1 MADIINLKKA
11 LELVGEEKELL
22 KELLESFIND
32 KHFSIE
38 ELEALESNEDTTE
51 AAKYVHYF
59 KGAGRQLA
67 CEVLAQSG
75 QELEDVLRKKK
86 DGNIPELNKKF
97 LNDYKNA
104 FNAIQEALEI
114 F

>member
-1 MADIINLKKA
+1 MADVLNLKKA
-11 LELVGEEKELL
+11 LELMGGEKDLL
-22 KELLESFIND
+22 KELLESFVND
-32 KHFSIE
+32 KHFSME
-38 ELEALESNEDTTE
+38 ELITLENKPDTTE

-86 DGNIPELNKKF
+86 EGNLDILNAKF
-97 LNDYKNA
+97 YKDYQDV
-104 FNAIQEALEI
+104 FNEITEVLEI